1 LARGGARG
9 EAKGLARG
17 GARGEAKGLARGGA
31 RGEPR
36 VWLGAGL
43 EVKPRA
49 AVLGHEEAQTVW
61 QAYSYTTVSAFY
73 AHMLEAF
80 FPEVP
85 KEQLCAAP
93 ETDNPALLE
102 QLARLSAAQNALC
115 PATSMELLKQM
126 LEQLRVA
133 GHSLLHMAFTFT
145 MMGVNF
151 IAAAVTIG
159 HGDASVFLEAA
170 MRYFGQLIEYVKE
183 VLQVCD

>member
-1 LARGGARG
+1 M
-9 EAKGLARG
+9 
-17 GARGEAKGLARGGA
+17 ARGGA

-49 AVLGHEEAQTVW
+49 AVLGDEEAQTVW

-93 ETDNPALLE
+93 ETDDPALLE